1 MTTLINLWGGPGS
14 GKSTT
19 AAGVFCELKQRGVSC
34 ELITEYVK
42 SWAWRG
48 AAIGPF
54 DDVYITAK
62 QLRRESACYGRVD
75 YIITDSPIGLGAVF
89 ESIYGRGSLMMHAL
103 CNDLRAR
110 QLAAGIRIMDLMVQR
125 TKPYVQA
132 GRWEDESK
140 AHQVDAACLAYLA
153 DFGFGVVRGVD
164 EVVARMPLGAK
175 LL

>member
-19 AAGVFCELKQRGVSC
+19 AAGVFCELKQQGVSC

-48 AAIGPF
+48 VEIGPF

-75 YIITDSPIGLGAVF
+75 YVVTDSPIGLGAVF
-89 ESIYGRGSLMMHAL
+89 ESIYKPGTRTMHHL
-103 CNDLRAR
+103 CTNLRAR
-110 QLAAGIRIMDLMVQR
+110 QLAAGIRIMDLVVQR

-132 GRWEDESK
+132 GRWEDEAK
-140 AHQVDAACLAYLA
+140 ARQVDAACAEYLA
-153 DFGFGVVRGVD
+153 PWGFGVVRGVD
-164 EVVARMPLGAK
+164 EVVARLPLGSK
-175 LL
+175 LP